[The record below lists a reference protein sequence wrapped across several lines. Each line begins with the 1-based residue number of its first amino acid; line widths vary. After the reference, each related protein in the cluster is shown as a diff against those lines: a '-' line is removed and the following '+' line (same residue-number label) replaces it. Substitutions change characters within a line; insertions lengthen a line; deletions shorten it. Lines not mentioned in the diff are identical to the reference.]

1 MSAGT
6 AAIEGSTEDA
16 RLSDPSAARPSFL
29 RSFIGK
35 ELEIK
40 KPNCTG
46 GNLLT
51 SYRVPHPRIYEMQ
64 QIVYL
69 IALVLLSGCQLIPSF
84 NQMPQSEEWIVVNVQ
99 DGDTLTV
106 GGQGR
111 EERIRLCGIDAP
123 ELDQPLGEESKSH
136 LQQLL
141 SATSD
146 RILLTPL
153 ERDQYG
159 RVVAEVDT
167 LETHKFVQYEMLLAG
182 MAYVYDRYVD
192 SCPNANF
199 MHEAEAMAQ
208 QQRLGVW
215 SGNYQKPWDYRRS
228 Q

>member
-1 MSAGT
+1 MAIRSLSADK
-6 AAIEGSTEDA
+6 AEKREFGSV
-16 RLSDPSAARPSFL
+16 
-29 RSFIGK
+29 
-35 ELEIK
+35 EL
-40 KPNCTG
+40 
-46 GNLLT
+46 
-51 SYRVPHPRIYEMQ
+51 
-64 QIVYL
+64 
-69 IALVLLSGCQLIPSF
+69 
-84 NQMPQSEEWIVVNVQ
+84 MPQNLISRW
-99 DGDTLTV
+99 
-106 GGQGR
+106 GR
-111 EERIRLCGIDAP
+111 NR
-123 ELDQPLGEESKSH
+123 KSH